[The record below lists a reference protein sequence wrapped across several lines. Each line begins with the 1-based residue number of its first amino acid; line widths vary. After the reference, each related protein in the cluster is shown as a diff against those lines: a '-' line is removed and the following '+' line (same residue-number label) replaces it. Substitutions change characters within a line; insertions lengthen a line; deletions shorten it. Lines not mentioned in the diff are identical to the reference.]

1 MSIDI
6 NEILADMLNAMK
18 ATIKDYWKVVKKSAN
33 NFIQSKK
40 DRLELLASMRLIG
53 AIDNDFFEKRLDDEK
68 EILTSELHSIAIVNK
83 VMAQN
88 AANAAFKVLED
99 VIITALKIQK
109 SWQNKHHNECLKLLI
124 N

>member
-1 MSIDI
+1 MNLDI
-6 NEILADMLNAMK
+6 NEVLADMLDAMK
-18 ATIKDYWKVVKKSAN
+18 GTIKDDWKVVKKSAN

-40 DRLELLASMRLIG
+40 DRLELLANMRLLG
-53 AIDNDFFEKRLDDEK
+53 AIDNDFFEKRLADEK

-99 VIITALKIQK
+99 VITTAI
-109 SWQNKHHNECLKLLI
+109 KLL
-124 N
+124 

>member
-18 ATIKDYWKVVKKSAN
+18 ATIKDDWKVVKKSAN

-99 VIITALKIQK
+99 VIITALKI
-109 SWQNKHHNECLKLLI
+109 
-124 N
+124 